1 VTQTAQ
7 VKITELKERVLEGGQ
22 ISFEEALELIQIED
36 KDVFRQLLEAAHEIT
51 LHFNS
56 NKPSLCSL
64 INAKS
69 YLCGEDCG
77 FCAQSVR
84 YDTSADRYDLM
95 DPDAIVAA
103 AQKAEAKGTKNFCVV
118 TSGAAPQPQEF
129 ETLLVIFKRLKNETG
144 MNIDASL
151 GFLTV
156 EQVHALKEAGVRR
169 YNHNVQSSPE
179 FYPNIVST
187 HSYEK
192 RIDTIKALLEGGMEL
207 CSGGILGMGESRE
220 DRVKMAFE
228 LKKYKPDCLPINIL
242 NPRPGTPLENTP
254 FLDPEEAVK
263 TIAVFRF
270 ILPKSNIKLAGGR
283 EAALREYQEAALK
296 GGANGLIVGGYLTT
310 KGNSMAEDHAMLTR
324 AGYEVQHGS

>member
-1 VTQTAQ
+1 MTQAAQ
-7 VKITELKERVLEGGQ
+7 IKIETLKERVLEGGQ

-36 KDVFRQLLEAAHEIT
+36 KEALRQLLEAAHEIT

-69 YLCGEDCG
+69 YLCGEDCA

-84 YDTSADRYDLM
+84 FDTGADRYDLL
-95 DPDAIVAA
+95 DPDMIVSAA
-103 AQKAEAKGTKNFCVV
+103 KKAEEKGTKNFCLV

-156 EQVHALKEAGVRR
+156 EQVRALKEAGVRR

-228 LKKYKPDCLPINIL
+228 LKKYQPDCVPVNIL
-242 NPRPGTPLENTP
+242 NARPGTPLENMP
-254 FLDPEEAVK
+254 ALDPEEAVK

-283 EAALREYQEAALK
+283 ETALREYQEAALK

-310 KGNSMAEDHAMLTR
+310 KGNPMAEDQAMLAR
-324 AGYEVQHGS
+324 AGYEVQHSH